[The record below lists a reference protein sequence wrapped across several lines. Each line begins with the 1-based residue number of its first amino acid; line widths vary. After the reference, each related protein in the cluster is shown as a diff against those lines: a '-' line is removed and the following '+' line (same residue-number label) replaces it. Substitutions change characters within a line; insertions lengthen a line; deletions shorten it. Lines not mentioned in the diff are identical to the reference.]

1 MRHGDQRPGDSGG
14 RSGCEDL
21 VEKRDENGE
30 AFKGKSLRPEIA
42 LLDDLLEEIGTNELG
57 QNMLL
62 TGLGS
67 RLLELCCCSSCGWLL
82 ELFLDPLA
90 LLRVDD
96 VHELGGDGPAVIAAR
111 LGRILALRNGG
122 DGKRLGRQVL
132 SERVERSLQ
141 VAPAAE
147 DVKGYL
153 SGCFAFLVLRCRSWW
168 SQSPCLGGHCF
179 LASDRLRD
187 DFAPIN
193 MLDPSAMRCT
203 SGSKV
208 AKRCVYKVAPPSV
221 TPAKA
226 AGLVSRQF
234 APIVEAMVGSWR
246 RSVVLLAGLGWI
258 GSAAATGF
266 AGQAG
271 AVQAPDPQAEVAA
284 GTKTEER
291 PLPDIPTLMHAVET
305 NQRISEAIRKNYMF
319 KSVQTEQDTDGHGGV
334 KKTGTKEYEIFWV
347 EGVPVQRMTKKD
359 GRPLSAAEQNKQSEE
374 IDKEVARAKE
384 KRAKADAQG
393 KETSPRGTRWSRS
406 RDCWSWEAFRTLAA
420 CCGMGGIRLR
430 WDFTGDPKAKTRN
443 RFETVIRD
451 LVGTVW
457 VDEQDK
463 VLVKAQGHF
472 LNAFKIGGGL
482 LVNIQKGTSFGM
494 EQKKINDEVWLPSL
508 LEGQGEARALLLFKF
523 NGSLRAVESDYRSS
537 GLLRRSFRG

>member
-1 MRHGDQRPGDSGG
+1 
-14 RSGCEDL
+14 
-21 VEKRDENGE
+21 
-30 AFKGKSLRPEIA
+30 
-42 LLDDLLEEIGTNELG
+42 
-57 QNMLL
+57 
-62 TGLGS
+62 
-67 RLLELCCCSSCGWLL
+67 
-82 ELFLDPLA
+82 
-90 LLRVDD
+90 
-96 VHELGGDGPAVIAAR
+96 
-111 LGRILALRNGG
+111 
-122 DGKRLGRQVL
+122 
-132 SERVERSLQ
+132 
-141 VAPAAE
+141 
-147 DVKGYL
+147 
-153 SGCFAFLVLRCRSWW
+153 
-168 SQSPCLGGHCF
+168 
-179 LASDRLRD
+179 
-187 DFAPIN
+187 
-193 MLDPSAMRCT
+193 
-203 SGSKV
+203 
-208 AKRCVYKVAPPSV
+208 
-221 TPAKA
+221 
-226 AGLVSRQF
+226 
-234 APIVEAMVGSWR
+234 MVGSWR

-393 KETSPRGTRWSRS
+393 KETSPRGDEVVTVSRLLELGS
-406 RDCWSWEAFRTLAA
+406 FSNARRVLWNGRDTIAV
-420 CCGMGGIRLR
+420 
-430 WDFTGDPKAKTRN
+430 DFTGDPKAKTRN

-523 NGSLRAVESDYRSS
+523 NGSLRAVESDYRKFRATSTILP
-537 GLLRRSFRG
+537 GLSTVAPETVPK